1 MFGFIKKIFIGQ
13 SSSDDEKDIV
23 TDNKKSKFVVED
35 FINKSGFY
43 VHETPKLAYKENI
56 MSRHLEMP
64 DNINNTQ
71 YEVIDRETGK
81 VTMIDSSSAQ
91 NHMVQVPPGV
101 AVPGIGIVGGSPQRQ
116 RPQSQPQRQQP
127 QHQQPQ
133 HQQPQHQQPQYRQD
147 ARQQPQY
154 AEDDIYDDMN
164 GGQQHF
170 ETVSAQRPR
179 PSTPKKQDYFPY
191 SEMASVED
199 AYHLWVDLAGIRK
212 ENMRVSYANG
222 SLTISGT
229 RESNVD
235 VLRFELSDNEIVK
248 PKSKRDPIIQEST
261 SVPSFLMG
269 DFSFTYPFK
278 KLIDETAIKAAFN
291 DGVLYVTMPHRIV
304 GDEIAIAIM

>member
-43 VHETPKLAYKENI
+43 VHETPKLACKENI
-56 MSRHLEMP
+56 MSRHLEIP

-71 YEVIDRETGK
+71 YEVIDRQTGK

-116 RPQSQPQRQQP
+116 RPQSQPQSQP
-127 QHQQPQ
+127 QRQQPQ
-133 HQQPQHQQPQYRQD
+133 HQQPQHQQPQYRQN
-147 ARQQPQY
+147 AKQQPQY
-154 AEDDIYDDMN
+154 SENDVYDDMSGN
-164 GGQQHF
+164 QPHYEDANVQQPRY
-170 ETVSAQRPR
+170 SAQ
-179 PSTPKKQDYFPY
+179 KKQEYFPY

-212 ENMRVSYANG
+212 ENMRVLYANG

-235 VLRFELSDNEIVK
+235 ALRFELSDNEIVK